1 MGAALCLLLPET
13 LNRTLPV
20 TLEDGEQFG
29 EGEKF
34 YHFACFDRNGSTES
48 TTVLHSVKNGNVQ
61 TISGQLHTLEHQNH
75 YST

>member
-1 MGAALCLLLPET
+1 MGAGLCLLLPET

-34 YHFACFDRNGSTES
+34 YHFACFDRNGTTES
-48 TTVLHSVKNGNVQ
+48 TTVLHSVKNDDVQ
-61 TISGQLHTLEHQNH
+61 TISGQIQQQRNH
-75 YST
+75 YSS